1 MNPLIERFSNVIK
14 GCITG
19 FDRIVFKGLILPL
32 AYAKGAMS
40 FCRSNKILNKDYKK
54 WMLEQTELLIEAAD
68 QYAKTNCGSG
78 IIPISSWRIRKEE
91 LAHERQERER
101 IEKGLLGVWSCLEA
115 GSSYRAHYS
124 AQKGY
129 PELKNYRT
137 RCKHLYFYFDNEEFG
152 FMNIRLQTWFP
163 YHIQICLNGR
173 EWLKRHLEGQGVDFT
188 LHRNKFLDIG
198 DYQEA
203 QRLFDM
209 QLDARWPQMLNG
221 FLGTVFPMMPEILG
235 PHLSYYW
242 TMWQSEWA
250 TDLIFKTPGGLN
262 SIKDALLR
270 HAFITGTSTRVLRYM
285 DRPLSKEG
293 IPYIRS
299 KDEVSSRILDF
310 NDGLRV
316 RHYVDNN
323 SVKVYNEQNVLRVE
337 MTMNRPEK
345 FRVYRNKQGEPP
357 SEPKKRLTL
366 RKGVADIPLRA
377 QVSQE
382 VNERFMRDLS
392 NFHDDTPFCKL
403 IDNATRSRTKKGR
416 RTRALDPTGKDRE
429 LLQVISDPAYRVSGV
444 TNKMLRER
452 FKHSP
457 WASNRTDKQISAR
470 ISRLLR
476 LLRDHG
482 IIRKLPNQNR
492 YQLSD
497 KGAKLTTALNA
508 ALAASIEQLMK
519 MAA

>member
-1 MNPLIERFSNVIK
+1 MNPLIERFSKLIK

-40 FCRSNKILNKDYKK
+40 FCMSNKILNKDYKK

-78 IIPISSWRIRKEE
+78 IIPISSWRVRKEE
-91 LAHERQERER
+91 IAHERQEREK
-101 IEKGLLGVWSCLEA
+101 IVNGLIGVWSCLEA
-115 GSSYRAHYS
+115 GSSYRAHYN

-129 PELKNYRT
+129 PELKNYQT
-137 RCKHLYFYFDNEEFG
+137 RCKHLYFYFDHEEFG

-173 EWLKRHLEGQGVDFT
+173 EWLKRHLESQGIDFL

-209 QLDARWPQMLNG
+209 QLDARWPRMLNG
-221 FLGTVFPMMPEILG
+221 FSGTVFPMMPDILG

-250 TDLIFKTPGGLN
+250 TDLIFKTPVSLH
-262 SIKDALLR
+262 SIKEALLR
-270 HAFITGTSTRVLRYM
+270 HAFMTGTSTRVLRYM
-285 DRPLSKEG
+285 DRPLTKEG
-293 IPYIRS
+293 IPYTRS

-316 RHYVDNN
+316 RHFVDNN

-345 FRVYRNKQGEPP
+345 FRVYRNKQGESP
-357 SEPKKRLTL
+357 SKPKKTL
-366 RKGVADIPLRA
+366 
-377 QVSQE
+377 
-382 VNERFMRDLS
+382 
-392 NFHDDTPFCKL
+392 
-403 IDNATRSRTKKGR
+403 
-416 RTRALDPTGKDRE
+416 
-429 LLQVISDPAYRVSGV
+429 ISP
-444 TNKMLRER
+444 
-452 FKHSP
+452 
-457 WASNRTDKQISAR
+457 
-470 ISRLLR
+470 
-476 LLRDHG
+476 
-482 IIRKLPNQNR
+482 
-492 YQLSD
+492 
-497 KGAKLTTALNA
+497 
-508 ALAASIEQLMK
+508 
-519 MAA
+519 